1 MYNNCKVV
9 GCVFQN
15 NLSLIHFLDFKK
27 CLKHAT
33 QKSWIFY
40 GGGNSSAFLREKN
53 IAVESTDK
61 CTNIELFLLSE
72 QF

>member
-33 QKSWIFY
+33 QKVGYFMEGEIHQH
-40 GGGNSSAFLREKN
+40 LREKN

>member
-1 MYNNCKVV
+1 MQRKKV
-9 GCVFQN
+9 GYFMEGE
-15 NLSLIHFLDFKK
+15 IHQHF
-27 CLKHAT
+27 
-33 QKSWIFY
+33 W
-40 GGGNSSAFLREKN
+40 EKN

>member
-1 MYNNCKVV
+1 MQRKKV
-9 GCVFQN
+9 GYFMEGE
-15 NLSLIHFLDFKK
+15 IHQ
-27 CLKHAT
+27 H
-33 QKSWIFY
+33 
-40 GGGNSSAFLREKN
+40 FLREKN

>member
-1 MYNNCKVV
+1 MYDFCKVV

-33 QKSWIFY
+33 QKSWDIL
-40 GGGNSSAFLREKN
+40 GREIHQHLREKN